1 MSQKALQGVKI
12 LDFSWVLA
20 APMCTK
26 VLGMHG
32 ATVIKIESAHHP
44 DILRQLGPMAGNIK
58 GVNRSGAFSV
68 YNNDKLSIALNLN
81 KPKAMNV
88 LRKLIAW
95 CDIVVENFSPGNME
109 KRGLGWEEL
118 KKVNPDIIMLRVSL
132 NGQTGP
138 RARQPG
144 FGGAFQSQVGFTELI
159 GWPEREPVLIPVAFT
174 DQVVPWYATII
185 ALAALEYRDRTGK
198 GLNVDIGQ
206 YESGLNFLIPAA
218 LDYTVNGRIW
228 TRAGNRLP
236 YACPH
241 GVYRCQGDDR
251 WVAIAV
257 FSDSQWQ
264 AFTKTIGQPPWTTSP
279 KFSAFQARKKNEDEL
294 DRLIEAWTANYT
306 AEDVMRMMQKCGVPA
321 GVVESNK
328 DLHEDPQLS
337 HRNHFIR
344 LRHPEM
350 GSCAYD
356 SPSFRLS
363 KTPAELKLPAPCLG
377 EHTAYVCT
385 EIIGMADEEFLELI
399 AEGVFE

>member
-20 APMCTK
+20 GPLSTK
-26 VLGMHG
+26 LLGMHG
-32 ATVIKIESAHHP
+32 ATVIKVESTHHP

-68 YNNDKLSIALNLN
+68 YNNDKLSIAVDLN
-81 KPKAMNV
+81 KPKAMDV

-159 GWPEREPVLIPVAFT
+159 GWPEREPVLIPIAFT
-174 DQVVPWYATII
+174 DQVVPWYVAII

-198 GLNVDIGQ
+198 GLYVDIGQ

-257 FSDSQWQ
+257 FSDSQWR
-264 AFTKTIGQPPWTTSP
+264 AFTKTIGQLPWTTSP
-279 KFSAFQARKKNEDEL
+279 KFSTFLERKQNEDEM
-294 DRLIEAWTANYT
+294 DRLIEMWTVNYT
-306 AEDVMRMMQKCGVPA
+306 AEDVMRMMQNSGVPA

-328 DLHEDPQLS
+328 DLYEDPQLS

-344 LRHPEM
+344 LQHPEM
-350 GSCAYD
+350 GPCAYD

-385 EIIGMADEEFLELI
+385 EIMGMPDEEFLELM

>member
-1 MSQKALQGVKI
+1 LSQKALQGVKI

-20 APMCTK
+20 APLCTK
-26 VLGMHG
+26 QLAMHG
-32 ATVIKIESAHHP
+32 ATVIKVESSHHP

-81 KPKAMNV
+81 KPQAMEV
-88 LRKLIAW
+88 LRKLISW

-118 KKVNPDIIMLRVSL
+118 KKINARIIMLRVSL

-144 FGGAFQSQVGFTELI
+144 FGGVFQAKIGFTELT
-159 GWPEREPVLIPVAFT
+159 GWPDREPVLIPIALT
-174 DQVVPWYATII
+174 DQIVPWYLTII
-185 ALAALEYRDRTGK
+185 AIAALEFRDRTGR
-198 GLNVDIGQ
+198 GLYMDIGQ
-206 YESGLNFLIPAA
+206 YESGLNFLMPAA
-218 LDYTVNGRIW
+218 LDYTINGRIW

-241 GVYRCQGDDR
+241 GVYRCQGNER

-264 AFTKTIGQPPWTTSP
+264 GFVKAIGQPPWTTSP
-279 KFSAFQARKKNEDEL
+279 KFNTFLARKKNEDEL
-294 DRLIEAWTANYT
+294 DRLIEMWTMNHT
-306 AEDVMRMMQKCGVPA
+306 AEDVMRTMQKSGVPA
-321 GVVESNK
+321 GAVENNQ
-328 DLHEDPQLS
+328 DLNEDPQLS
-337 HRNHFIR
+337 HRNHFMR
-344 LRHPEM
+344 LQHPEM
-350 GSCAYD
+350 GLCTYD
-356 SPSFRLS
+356 SSSFRLS
-363 KTPAELKLPAPCLG
+363 KTPAEPKHPAPCLG
-377 EHTAYVCT
+377 EHTDYVCT
-385 EIIGMADEEFLELI
+385 EILGMPDEEFLEFM